1 MLRTLFRD
9 VLRTLFRT
17 NRLSAIAAAAV
28 LAVAGGTLFHAL
40 GLPAAWLTGAMMAVA
55 AGAMLR
61 VPVHLPA
68 FVGTG
73 SFLLLG
79 ISMGAGVT
87 PDTLRQAAAW
97 PLSMLLLAVSVVAC
111 IAVCSL
117 WLERVHRWD
126 RATARFAS
134 IPGALG
140 AVLVM
145 AAASHASLP
154 RVALAQSVRLF
165 TLVAAMPW
173 ILQWL
178 PAPPVPAVT
187 ATAANGLADMALL
200 LGTAAASGALL
211 HRLRFPGGV
220 LMGAMLA
227 SAALHGTGVVEGALP
242 APVQAAGFVAI
253 GAVIGSRF
261 GGVTPAALLGA
272 LRPSL
277 ESVGLALLVS
287 AACAGVASVLLGL
300 PVGQLWL
307 AYAPGGI
314 EAMSIVAFV
323 LGFDVAFV
331 GIHHV
336 VRFAGIGLLVP
347 WWQMR
352 WRTAGSCGAPA
363 E

>member
-1 MLRTLFRD
+1 MLRTLSRACNTKRA
-9 VLRTLFRT
+9 V
-17 NRLSAIAAAAV
+17 AIAFTAA
-28 LAVAGGTLFHAL
+28 LALAGGTLFQVVD
-40 GLPAAWLTGAMMAVA
+40 LPAAWLTGAMVIVA
-55 AGAMLR
+55 AGAMAR
-61 VPVHLPA
+61 IPVHVPSP
-68 FVGTG
+68 VGTG
-73 SFLLLG
+73 AFLLLG

-87 PDTLRQAAAW
+87 PETLWQMAAW
-97 PLSMLLLAVSVVAC
+97 PLSMLLLAVSVLAC

-145 AAASHASLP
+145 AAESHANLP
-154 RVALAQSVRLF
+154 RVALAQSLRLF

-178 PAPPVPAVT
+178 PAPPSPASAVT
-187 ATAANGLADMALL
+187 ASNSPVEVALL
-200 LGTAAASGALL
+200 LAASGLVAALF

-220 LMGAMLA
+220 LMGAMLT
-227 SAALHGTGVVEGALP
+227 SAALHATSVVEGALP
-242 APVQAAGFVAI
+242 VPVQAAGFVAI

-261 GGVTPAALLGA
+261 AGVTLASLLA
-272 LRPSL
+272 SLRPAL
-277 ESVGLALLVS
+277 ESVGLALVVS
-287 AACAGVASVLLGL
+287 AVCAVGASLWLGL

-331 GIHHV
+331 SIHHV
-336 VRFAGIGLLVP
+336 ARFAGIGLLVP
-347 WWQMR
+347 WWQTR
-352 WRTAGSCGAPA
+352 WRTTEPCRSPA